1 MEINEAE
8 RNKDMR
14 RLISL
19 LAALAIVLGVSGS
32 ASGSYWEVTYD
43 LGLGGSFLTTQTPFG
58 PKVSPITGTFT
69 LQYAG
74 PMTGPISGARLVA
87 GDPYTTFNQVYTGF
101 FTITGHVSTTLLPPV
116 GGTPGTISGADLTLA
131 VVADSNLTGFNHCTD
146 TDSGASC
153 VLAAFVASFNNPLT
167 VTTSPNPWPVP
178 KLQFASAVGSGDF
191 TSTMKTDVGGGV
203 TQQWI
208 FKGKE
213 VSRVFHPDGVP
224 SVSKGGLVGLG
235 LFMLLS
241 ATSALVYRR
250 ARRP

>member
-1 MEINEAE
+1 
-8 RNKDMR
+8 MR

-58 PKVSPITGTFT
+58 PKVDPITGTFT

-74 PMTGPISGARLVA
+74 PMTGPITGARLVA

-101 FTITGHVSTTLLPPV
+101 FTITGFVSTTLLPPV
-116 GGTPGTISGADLTLA
+116 GGTPGTINGADLTLS
-131 VVADSNLTGFNHCTD
+131 VVADSNVTGFNHCTD
-146 TDSGASC
+146 TDTGASC
-153 VLAAFVASFNNPLT
+153 NLAAFVASVNNPLT
-167 VTTSPNPWPVP
+167 VTTR
-178 KLQFASAVGSGDF
+178 FASAVGSGDF
-191 TSTMKTDVGGGV
+191 TSTTKTDVGGGV
-203 TQQWI
+203 TVQWV

-213 VSRVFHPDGVP
+213 VSRVFQPDGVP
-224 SVSKGGLVGLG
+224 SVSKGGLIGLG

-241 ATSALVYRR
+241 ATLTLAFRR